1 MEREYEFFV
10 TTDKP
15 YNLAGAERCMIRR
28 LVMRNH
34 FDMKMAGPQ
43 INPSQH
49 SSISTAM
56 AKKKLK
62 NRFRISEPRVK
73 KEKANSRERIDARRL
88 REKVAVR
95 PKELRD
101 RSGPTT
107 SSKAGEDGKDKR
119 NNMDGSLEARPVL
132 KCGLRDD
139 RIDPFKALPIPGT
152 PELGALFHLCM

>member
-1 MEREYEFFV
+1 MEREYKFFV

-15 YNLAGAERCMIRR
+15 YNPAGAERCMIRR

-34 FDMKMAGPQ
+34 FDMKMAGSQ

-56 AKKKLK
+56 AKKKLR
-62 NRFRISEPRVK
+62 NRFRISEPRIK
-73 KEKANSRERIDARRL
+73 KEKANTREMVDTRRSREKGA
-88 REKVAVR
+88 AR
-95 PKELRD
+95 PKDLRD

-119 NNMDGSLEARPVL
+119 KDKDETLEPRPVL
-132 KCGLRDD
+132 RCGLNSGRM
-139 RIDPFKALPIPGT
+139 DPFKASLLPGT
-152 PELGALFHLCM
+152 PDLGALFQLCT